1 MPKHSKRYFEARK
14 KVDLKAKYTFENAI
28 KLVKEAA
35 TAKFDE
41 TIELHLCTNINPKKA
56 DQQIR
61 QPISLPN
68 GTGKKIRTMVFAKGE
83 NAEKAKEAGA
93 DYVGA
98 EDYVEKIQNDNWLE
112 FDVAIATPDMMRVIG
127 RLGRVLGPRGLM
139 PSPKSGT
146 VTQDIESAVKD
157 FKLGK
162 IEARND
168 KTGNIHLVIGKKSFK
183 DEMLIENLKSAIQQI
198 MSLKP
203 TSLKGRL
210 FQKVSV
216 APAMGPGI
224 KVDVSEYEKAKL

>member
-1 MPKHSKRYFEARK
+1 MAKHSKRYREA
-14 KVDLKAKYTFENAI
+14 KAKIDSTKLYSVGEAI
-28 KLVKEAA
+28 QLIKDTA
-35 TAKFDE
+35 TVKFDE
-41 TIELHLCTNINPKKA
+41 TVELHLCTNINPKKA

-61 QPISLPN
+61 QPISLPH
-68 GTGKKIRTMVFAKGE
+68 GTGKSVRILVFAQGE

-98 EDYVEKIQNDNWLE
+98 EDYVEKIQNENWLE

-183 DEMLIENLKSAIQQI
+183 NEQLKENLDSA
-198 MSLKP
+198 LKQVLAMKP
-203 TSLKGRL
+203 ASLKGRL
-210 FQKVSV
+210 YKKIAV
-216 APAMGPGI
+216 ATAMGPGI
-224 KVDVSEYEKAKL
+224 KVDTSDYMKEV